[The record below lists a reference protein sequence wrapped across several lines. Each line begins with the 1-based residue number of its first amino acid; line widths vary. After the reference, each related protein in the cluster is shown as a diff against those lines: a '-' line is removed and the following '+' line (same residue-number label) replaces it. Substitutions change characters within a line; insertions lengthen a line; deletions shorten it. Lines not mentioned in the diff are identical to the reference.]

1 MTMCKSDSN
10 LRNFTKLNDEASFV
24 ELYNEHW
31 NRIYRIAKSR
41 LSCPY
46 EAEEVVQD
54 VFLGLWKNRESFVLT
69 KGFENYFSVAVRNQI
84 INRLAKKARMRELE
98 QEIVKNGTELDESS
112 FNNVHLSDL
121 QQQIQF
127 CLKSLSERCW
137 TIFNLKY
144 HQGYSQRHI
153 AEKLSISE
161 KTVEANL
168 SKARKKLKAKL
179 SMFLFLVLLLISPY
193 L

>member
-1 MTMCKSDSN
+1 MCKSDSN

>member
-1 MTMCKSDSN
+1 MKD
-10 LRNFTKLNDEASFV
+10 FTKLNDEASFV

-69 KGFENYFSVAVRNQI
+69 KGFENYFSIAVRNQI

-179 SMFLFLVLLLISPY
+179 SMFLFLVLLLISSY